1 MSLINCPECGNQVST
16 TAVAC
21 PNCGFPFAPP
31 AVEAQTVVREVVPPV
46 VEKES
51 FPKWILAPIIILG
64 AVLIF
69 LLFALFRS
77 GDDEDQ
83 RNVNVGVRTAQQ
95 TNRTNRTNS
104 TETETSR
111 VTIPPATETNVVI
124 PQDVPPTT
132 RQDVTISENPDS
144 SVPDKASVTLEAK
157 ISNRSGDILPVRAEK
172 FYLLDE
178 DLESILRDSEIEDQ
192 TGQGLVNA
200 FGLSVLYPDRYRET
214 NKNALDEINKHIVYN
229 TTTDS
234 TGKAQMKNV
243 KPGSYYL
250 FGITKTRNG
259 FAVWSSP
266 VSINPGQNALN
277 LSPARLTEIQQ

>member
-21 PNCGFPFAPP
+21 PNCGYPFAPP

-46 VEKES
+46 VEKP
-51 FPKWILAPIIILG
+51 FPKWILAPILILG

-77 GDDEDQ
+77 ENEDNQ
-83 RNVNVGVRTAQQ
+83 KNVNIGVRTAQQ
-95 TNRTNRTNS
+95 SNRPLRS
-104 TETETSR
+104 TSNDTDTSS

-124 PQDVPPTT
+124 PQNVPPTAQ
-132 RQDVTISENPDS
+132 QDVSISENPDS
-144 SVPDKASVTLEAK
+144 PASDKATVSLEAK
-157 ISNRSGDILPVRAEK
+157 VSNRAGSILPVKAEK

-178 DLESILRDSEIEDQ
+178 DLDIILRDAEIEDQ
-192 TGQGLVNA
+192 TGQGLINA
-200 FGLSVLYPDRYRET
+200 FGLSVLYPERYRET
-214 NKNALDEINKHIVYN
+214 NKSALDEINKHIVYD

-234 TGKAQMKNV
+234 TGKALMKNV

-250 FGITKTRNG
+250 FGITKTKNG

-266 VSINPGQNALN
+266 VSISPGQNVLN
-277 LSPARLTEIQQ
+277 LSPARLTEIQE